1 MALPISYNIRSLYV
15 RGRVTLLAV
24 GGIALVVAVLI
35 VLVAMAVGF
44 RVALQSGGMPEN
56 AIITQRGSTSEITSG
71 IGRDAVNALVV
82 DARIARDKDGNPLAS
97 PDLVI
102 VGTQKRKDDGA
113 DVNVVIRGVTPIA
126 FKVRPSVVITQGRN
140 FTPGLYEVIV
150 GRKMFDRMVGMELG
164 RTIRMQR
171 RDWTIVG
178 VFEARG
184 SAFESEI
191 WGDKDA
197 MGPAFGRGAGAQT
210 VTVRMKDPSAIPAFN
225 EELQRNPRMQVQIIQ
240 ERQYYEQQ
248 SAGVSGPLLALAVFV
263 AIVMG
268 IGAVFGAMNTMY
280 AIVAARTR
288 EIGTLRALGFSRLAI
303 LTAFVIESTCL
314 AIAGG
319 ALGCLVALPA
329 NGISSAAGGA
339 NFAEVAFAF
348 RITPASIVVGM
359 MLAVAMGIAGG
370 LLPSLRAARLPITSA
385 LREA

>member
-1 MALPISYNIRSLYV
+1 MALPISYNVRSLYV
-15 RGRVTLLAV
+15 RGRVTLLAI
-24 GGIALVVAVLI
+24 GGIALVVGVLI
-35 VLVAMAVGF
+35 VLVAMAAGF
-44 RVALQSGGMPEN
+44 RIALQASGSPEN

-71 IGRDAVNALVV
+71 IPRDAINALAV
-82 DARIARDKDGNPLAS
+82 DGRVARDEEGNPLAA

-102 VGTQKRKDDGA
+102 VASMKRKDDGA
-113 DVNVVIRGVTPIA
+113 DVNIVVRGVTPMA
-126 FKVRPSVVITQGRN
+126 FKVRPGVIVAEGRN

-150 GRKMFDRMVGMELG
+150 GRKLFDRMEGMGLG

-178 VFEARG
+178 VFHANG
-184 SAFESEI
+184 SGFESEV
-191 WGDKDA
+191 WGDKEA

-210 VTVRMKDPSAIPAFN
+210 LTVRMKDPSAIPAFN
-225 EELQRNPRMQVQIIQ
+225 EELRRNPRMQVQVTQ

-248 SAGVSGPLLALAVFV
+248 SAGVAGPLMALAVFV

-303 LTAFVIESTCL
+303 LAAFVIESTCL
-314 AIAGG
+314 AIVGG

-339 NFAEVAFAF
+339 NFAEIAFAF
-348 RITPASIVVGM
+348 RVTPASIGVGM
-359 MLAVAMGIAGG
+359 TLAVLMGIAGG
-370 LLPSLRAARLPITSA
+370 LLPSLRAARMPITAA

>member
-15 RGRVTLLAV
+15 RGRVTLLAI

-35 VLVAMAVGF
+35 VLTAMAAGF
-44 RVALQSGGMPEN
+44 RIALQASGSTEN

-71 IGRDAVNALVV
+71 MPRDVVNTISVDSRVARDAE
-82 DARIARDKDGNPLAS
+82 GNPLAS
-97 PDLVI
+97 PELAV
-102 VGTQKRKDDGA
+102 VAAMRRKEDGA
-113 DVNVVIRGVTPIA
+113 DVNVVIRGVTPMV
-126 FKVRPSVVITQGRN
+126 FKVRSGIAIGEGRN

-150 GRKMFDRMVGMELG
+150 GRKLFERMEGMGLG
-164 RTIRMQR
+164 RTIKMQR

-178 VFEARG
+178 VFDAGG
-184 SAFESEI
+184 SGFESEV

-197 MGPAFGRGAGAQT
+197 MGPAFGRGAGAQ
-210 VTVRMKDPSAIPAFN
+210 VLTVRMNDPSAIAAFN
-225 EELQRNPRMQVQIIQ
+225 DDLQRNPQMQVQATQ
-240 ERQYYEQQ
+240 ERLYYEQQ
-248 SAGVSGPLLALAVFV
+248 SAGVSGPLMALAVFV
-263 AIVMG
+263 ALVMG
-268 IGAVFGAMNTMY
+268 VGAVFGAMNTMY

-303 LTAFVIESTCL
+303 LTAFVLESTCL
-314 AIAGG
+314 AIVGG

-348 RITPASIVVGM
+348 RVTPTAIIVGM
-359 MLAVAMGIAGG
+359 TLAVLMGILGG
-370 LLPSLRAARLPITSA
+370 LMPSFRAARLPITSA

>member
-15 RGRVTLLAV
+15 RGRVTLLAI

-35 VLVAMAVGF
+35 VLTAMAAGF
-44 RVALQSGGMPEN
+44 RIALQAGGSPDN

-71 IGRDAVNALVV
+71 IGRDAVNTIVV
-82 DARIARDKDGNPLAS
+82 DDRVARDAQGNPLAS
-97 PDLVI
+97 PELV
-102 VGTQKRKDDGA
+102 VVASMKRKDDGA
-113 DVNVVIRGVTPIA
+113 EVNVAIRGVTPVA
-126 FKVRPSVVITQGRN
+126 FKVRPHVTITEGRN

-150 GRKMFDRMVGMELG
+150 GRKLFDRMVGMEIG

-178 VFEARG
+178 VLDANG
-184 SAFESEI
+184 SGFESEV

-210 VTVRMKDPSAIPAFN
+210 LTVRMKDPAAIPAFD
-225 EELQRNPRMQVQIIQ
+225 EELRRNPRMQVQAMQ
-240 ERQYYEQQ
+240 ERLYYEQQ
-248 SAGVSGPLLALAVFV
+248 SSGVAGPLLALAVFV
-263 AIVMG
+263 ALVMG
-268 IGAVFGAMNTMY
+268 VGAVFGAMNTMY

-288 EIGTLRALGFSRLAI
+288 EIGTLRALGFSRLAV

-314 AIAGG
+314 AIVGG

-329 NGISSAAGGA
+329 NGMTSAAGGA

-348 RITPASIVVGM
+348 KITPPAIAVGM
-359 MLAVAMGIAGG
+359 TLAVLMGIAGG
-370 LLPSLRAARLPITSA
+370 LLPSLRAARVPITAA
-385 LREA
+385 LREV

>member
-1 MALPISYNIRSLYV
+1 MALPISYNVRSLYV
-15 RGRVTLLAV
+15 RGRVTLLAI

-35 VLVAMAVGF
+35 VLVAMAAGF
-44 RVALQSGGMPEN
+44 RIALQASGSPEN

-71 IGRDAVNALVV
+71 IPRDAVNALAV
-82 DARIARDKDGNPLAS
+82 DSRVARDEQGNPLAS

-102 VGTQKRKDDGA
+102 VASMKRKEDGA
-113 DVNVVIRGVTPIA
+113 DVNIVVRGVTPMA
-126 FKVRPSVVITQGRN
+126 FKVRPGVTVAEGRN

-150 GRKMFDRMVGMELG
+150 GRKLFDRMEGMGLG

-178 VFEARG
+178 VLHANG
-184 SAFESEI
+184 SGFESEV
-191 WGDKDA
+191 WGDKEA

-210 VTVRMKDPSAIPAFN
+210 LTVRMKDPAAIPAFN
-225 EELQRNPRMQVQIIQ
+225 EELQRNPRMQVQVTQ

-248 SAGVSGPLLALAVFV
+248 SAGVAGPLMALAVFV

-303 LTAFVIESTCL
+303 LAAFVIESTCL
-314 AIAGG
+314 AIVGG

-339 NFAEVAFAF
+339 NFAEIAFAF
-348 RITPASIVVGM
+348 RVTPGSIGVGM
-359 MLAVAMGIAGG
+359 TLAVLMGIAGG
-370 LLPSLRAARLPITSA
+370 LFPSLRAARMPITAA

>member
-1 MALPISYNIRSLYV
+1 MALPLSYNLRSLYV
-15 RGRVTLLAV
+15 RGRVTLLAI

-35 VLVAMAVGF
+35 VLVAMAAGF
-44 RVALQSGGMPEN
+44 RIALQSGGSPEN
-56 AIITQRGSTSEITSG
+56 AIITQRGATSEITSG
-71 IGRDAVNALVV
+71 IPRDAVNALSV
-82 DARIARDKDGNPLAS
+82 DNRVARDADGNPIAS

-102 VGTQKRKDDGA
+102 IASMKRKDDGA
-113 DVNVVIRGVTPIA
+113 DVNVVVRGVTPMA
-126 FKVRPSVVITQGRN
+126 FKVRPVVNVTEGRN
-140 FTPGLYEVIV
+140 FTPGLYEIIV
-150 GRKMFDRMVGMELG
+150 GRKLFERMAGMGLG
-164 RTIRMQR
+164 RSVRMQK

-178 VFEARG
+178 VFDAAG
-184 SAFESEI
+184 SGFESEV
-191 WGDKDA
+191 WGDKEA

-210 VTVRMKDPSAIPAFN
+210 LTVRMKDPTAIPAFD
-225 EELQRNPRMQVQIIQ
+225 EELRRNPRMQVQVIQ

-248 SAGVSGPLLALAVFV
+248 SAGVSGALLALAVFV

-280 AIVAARTR
+280 AIVSARTR

-314 AIAGG
+314 AVVGG
-319 ALGCLVALPA
+319 AIGCLVALPA

-348 RITPASIVVGM
+348 RITPLSLAVGM
-359 MLAVAMGIAGG
+359 TLAVLMGIAGG
-370 LLPSLRAARLPITSA
+370 LLPSFRASRLAITAA

>member
-1 MALPISYNIRSLYV
+1 MALPLSYNIRSLYV
-15 RGRVTLLAV
+15 RGRVTLLAI

-35 VLVAMAVGF
+35 VLTAMAAGF
-44 RVALQSGGMPEN
+44 RIALQASGSSEN

-71 IGRDAVNALVV
+71 IGRDAINAMVV
-82 DARIARDKDGNPLAS
+82 DPRIARDASGEPLAS
-97 PDLVI
+97 PELV
-102 VGTQKRKDDGA
+102 VVAAMRRKEDGA
-113 DVNVVIRGVTPIA
+113 AVNVVIRGVTPVA
-126 FKVRPSVVITQGRN
+126 FKVRSNVTMVDGRR

-150 GRKMFDRMVGMELG
+150 GRKLSERMTNMEIG

-178 VFEARG
+178 VFEANG
-184 SAFESEI
+184 SAFESEV

-210 VTVRMKDPSAIPAFN
+210 LTVRMQDPAAIAAFN
-225 EELQRNPRMQVQIIQ
+225 DELQRNPRMQVQATQ
-240 ERQYYEQQ
+240 ERVYYEQQ

-288 EIGTLRALGFSRLAI
+288 EIGTLRALGFSRIAI
-303 LTAFVIESTCL
+303 LIAFVIESTFL
-314 AIAGG
+314 AVVGG
-319 ALGCLVALPA
+319 ALGCLIALPA

-348 RITPASIVVGM
+348 RITPPALIAGM
-359 MLAVAMGIAGG
+359 TLAVLMGIAGG
-370 LLPSLRAARLPITSA
+370 LLPSFRAARVPITAA

>member
-15 RGRVTLLAV
+15 RGRVTLLAI

-35 VLVAMAVGF
+35 VLVAMAAGF
-44 RVALQSGGMPEN
+44 RLALQASGSTEN
-56 AIITQRGSTSEITSG
+56 AIVTQRGSTSEITSG
-71 IGRDAVNALVV
+71 IPRDAINVIAV
-82 DARIARDKDGNPLAS
+82 DDRIERDSAGTALAS
-97 PDLVI
+97 PELV
-102 VGTQKRKDDGA
+102 VVAAMKRKEDGA

-126 FKVRPSVVITQGRN
+126 FKVRTNVAITEGRH

-150 GRKMFDRMVGMELG
+150 GRKLFDRMAGMGLG

-178 VFEARG
+178 VFEANG
-184 SAFESEI
+184 GGFESEV

-197 MGPAFGRGAGAQT
+197 MGPAFARGAGAQT

-225 EELQRNPRMQVQIIQ
+225 DELQRNPRMQVQVMQ
-240 ERQYYEQQ
+240 ERMYYEQQ
-248 SAGVSGPLLALAVFV
+248 SAGVSGPLMALAVFV

-268 IGAVFGAMNTMY
+268 VGAVFGAMNTMY

-288 EIGTLRALGFSRLAI
+288 EIGTLRALGFSRIAI
-303 LTAFVIESTCL
+303 LVAFVLESTCL
-314 AIAGG
+314 AFVGG

-348 RITPASIVVGM
+348 RVTPSAIAVGM
-359 MLAVAMGIAGG
+359 TLAVLMGVAGG

>member
-1 MALPISYNIRSLYV
+1 MALPISYNVRSLYV
-15 RGRVTLLAV
+15 RGRVTLLAI

-35 VLVAMAVGF
+35 VLVAMAAGF
-44 RVALQSGGMPEN
+44 RIALQAGGSPEN

-71 IGRDAVNALVV
+71 IPREAINVLSV
-82 DARIARDKDGNPLAS
+82 DGRIARDQHGNPLAS

-102 VGTQKRKDDGA
+102 VASMKRKEDGA
-113 DVNVVIRGVTPIA
+113 DVNVVVRGVTPMA
-126 FKVRPSVVITQGRN
+126 FKVRPAVAVAEGRN

-150 GRKMFDRMVGMELG
+150 GRKLFDRMAGMGLG
-164 RTIRMQR
+164 RSIRMQK

-184 SAFESEI
+184 SAFESEV
-191 WGDKDA
+191 WGDKES

-210 VTVRMKDPSAIPAFN
+210 LTVRMKNPSDIPAFN
-225 EELQRNPRMQVQIIQ
+225 EEVRRNPRMQVQVIQ
-240 ERQYYEQQ
+240 ERMYYEQQ
-248 SAGVSGPLLALAVFV
+248 SAGVSGPLLALAIFV
-263 AIVMG
+263 AVVMG

-288 EIGTLRALGFSRLAI
+288 EIGTLRALGFSRLSI
-303 LTAFVIESTCL
+303 LVAFVIESTFL
-314 AIAGG
+314 ALVGG

-348 RITPASIVVGM
+348 RVTPESLIVGM
-359 MLAVAMGIAGG
+359 IFATAMGVAGG
-370 LLPSLRAARLPITSA
+370 LLPSFRAARLPITSA

>member
-15 RGRVTLLAV
+15 RGRVTLLAI

-35 VLVAMAVGF
+35 VLVAMASGF
-44 RVALQSGGMPEN
+44 RIALQASGSPAN

-71 IGRDAVNALVV
+71 IARDAVNALSV
-82 DARIARDKDGNPLAS
+82 DARVARDADGNPLAS
-97 PDLVI
+97 PDLV
-102 VGTQKRKDDGA
+102 VVAAMKRKEDGA
-113 DVNVVIRGVTPIA
+113 DVNVVIRGVTPMA
-126 FKVRPSVVITQGRN
+126 FKVRPGVIVAQGRN

-150 GRKMFDRMVGMELG
+150 GRKLFDRMVGMELG

-178 VFEARG
+178 VFDASG
-184 SAFESEI
+184 SGFESEV

-197 MGPAFGRGAGAQT
+197 MGPAFGRGSGAQT
-210 VTVRMKDPSAIPAFN
+210 LTVRMNDPSEIAAFN
-225 EELQRNPRMQVQIIQ
+225 EELQRNPRMQVQAIQ
-240 ERQYYEQQ
+240 ERLYYEQQ
-248 SAGVSGPLLALAVFV
+248 SAGVSGPLMALAVFV

-288 EIGTLRALGFSRLAI
+288 EIGTLRALGFSRLAV
-303 LTAFVIESTCL
+303 LAAFVIESTCL
-314 AIAGG
+314 AIVGG

-339 NFAEVAFAF
+339 NFAEIAFAF
-348 RITPASIVVGM
+348 RVTPVALVVGM
-359 MLAVAMGIAGG
+359 TLAVLMGIAGG
-370 LLPSLRAARLPITSA
+370 LLPSFRAARIPITAA
-385 LREA
+385 LREG

>member
-1 MALPISYNIRSLYV
+1 MALPISYNVRSLYV
-15 RGRVTLLAV
+15 RGRVTLLAI

-35 VLVAMAVGF
+35 VLTAMASGF
-44 RVALQSGGMPEN
+44 RIALQASGSPEN

-71 IGRDAVNALVV
+71 IARDAVNAIIV
-82 DARIARDKDGNPLAS
+82 DSRVARDASGSPLAS
-97 PDLVI
+97 PDLV
-102 VGTQKRKDDGA
+102 VVAVMKRKEDGA
-113 DVNVVIRGVTPIA
+113 DVNVVVRGVTPPA
-126 FKVRPSVVITQGRN
+126 FAVRPHVRVADGRA
-140 FTPGLYEVIV
+140 FAPGLYEVIV
-150 GRKMFDRMVGMELG
+150 GRKLFDRMAGMGLG

-178 VFEARG
+178 VFEAGG
-184 SAFESEI
+184 SGFESEV

-225 EELQRNPRMQVQIIQ
+225 EELQRNPRMQVQAIQ
-240 ERQYYEQQ
+240 ERLYYEQQ

-288 EIGTLRALGFSRLAI
+288 EIGTLRALGFSRLAV

-314 AIAGG
+314 ALVGG

-339 NFAEVAFAF
+339 NFAEIAFAF
-348 RITPASIVVGM
+348 RVTPASLVVGM
-359 MLAVAMGIAGG
+359 TLAVLMGIAGG
-370 LLPSLRAARLPITSA
+370 LLPSLRAARVPISAA
-385 LREA
+385 LREV

>member
-1 MALPISYNIRSLYV
+1 MALPLSYNIRSLYV
-15 RGRVTLLAV
+15 RGRVTLLAI

-35 VLVAMAVGF
+35 VLTAMAAGF
-44 RVALQSGGMPEN
+44 RIALQAGGSPEN

-71 IGRDAVNALVV
+71 IPRDAINTIVV
-82 DARIARDKDGNPLAS
+82 DERIARDASGTPLAS
-97 PDLVI
+97 PELV
-102 VGTQKRKDDGA
+102 VVAAMKRKEDGA
-113 DVNVVIRGVTPIA
+113 DVNVVIRGVTPVA
-126 FKVRPSVVITQGRN
+126 FKVREHVTIGEGRN
-140 FTPGLYEVIV
+140 FTSGLYEVIV
-150 GRKMFDRMVGMELG
+150 GRKLFNRMAGMGIG

-178 VFEARG
+178 VFDANG
-184 SAFESEI
+184 SGFESEV

-210 VTVRMKDPSAIPAFN
+210 LTLRMKDPSAIPAFN
-225 EELQRNPRMQVQIIQ
+225 DELQRNPRMQVQAIQ
-240 ERQYYEQQ
+240 ERMYYEQQ
-248 SAGVSGPLLALAVFV
+248 SAGVSGPLLALAIFV

-314 AIAGG
+314 AIVGG

-348 RITPASIVVGM
+348 RITSTAILAGM
-359 MLAVAMGIAGG
+359 ILAVLMGVAGG
-370 LLPSLRAARLPITSA
+370 LLPSLRAARVPITTA

>member
-15 RGRVTLLAV
+15 RGRVTLLAI

-35 VLVAMAVGF
+35 VLVAMAAGF
-44 RVALQSGGMPEN
+44 RIALQASGSTDN

-71 IGRDAVNALVV
+71 IPRDAINVIAVDSRVGRDAG
-82 DARIARDKDGNPLAS
+82 GNPLAS
-97 PDLVI
+97 PELAV
-102 VGTQKRKDDGA
+102 VAAMKRKQDGA
-113 DVNVVIRGVTPIA
+113 DVNVVIRGVTPVA
-126 FKVRPSVVITQGRN
+126 FEVRPIVRITEGRS

-150 GRKMFDRMVGMELG
+150 GRKLFDRMTGMELG
-164 RTIRMQR
+164 RTIRLQR

-178 VFEARG
+178 VFEANG
-184 SAFESEI
+184 SGFESEV

-197 MGPAFGRGAGAQT
+197 MGPAFGRGSGAQT
-210 VTVRMKDPSAIPAFN
+210 LTVRMKDPSAIPAFN
-225 EELQRNPRMQVQIIQ
+225 QELQRNPRMQVQVTQ
-240 ERQYYEQQ
+240 ERMYYEQQ
-248 SAGVSGPLLALAVFV
+248 SAGVSGPLMALAGFV

-314 AIAGG
+314 ALVGG

-348 RITPASIVVGM
+348 RVTPPAIVVGM
-359 MLAVAMGIAGG
+359 TLALLMGIAGG
-370 LLPSLRAARLPITSA
+370 LLPSLRAARMPITTA

>member
-1 MALPISYNIRSLYV
+1 MALPLSYNIRSLYV
-15 RGRVTLLAV
+15 RGRVTLLAI

-35 VLVAMAVGF
+35 VLVAMAAGF
-44 RVALQSGGMPEN
+44 RLALQAGGSPEN
-56 AIITQRGSTSEITSG
+56 ALISQRGSASEITSG
-71 IGRDAVNALVV
+71 ISRDAVNALAV
-82 DARIARDKDGNPLAS
+82 DARVARDKDGNPLAS

-102 VGTQKRKDDGA
+102 VAAMTRKDDGA
-113 DVNVVIRGVTPIA
+113 DVNIVVRGVTPMA
-126 FKVRPSVVITQGRN
+126 FKVRPNVVVAEGRS

-150 GRKMFDRMVGMELG
+150 GQKLFNRMAGMELG

-178 VFEARG
+178 VFEASG
-184 SAFESEI
+184 SAFESEV
-191 WGDKDA
+191 WGDKEA

-210 VTVRMKDPSAIPAFN
+210 LTVRMKDPSAIPAFD
-225 EELQRNPRMQVQIIQ
+225 EELRRNPRTQVQAIP

-248 SAGVSGPLLALAVFV
+248 SAGVSGPLMALAVFV

-303 LTAFVIESTCL
+303 LTAFVLESTCL
-314 AIAGG
+314 ALVGG

-348 RITPASIVVGM
+348 RITPESLVVGM
-359 MLAVAMGIAGG
+359 TLAILMGIAGG